1 MAPLKSAQP
10 APQRTSKRSKRPGPY
25 DDAHQQHP
33 AAGRTSRLPRTPAD
47 SPVSQP
53 VLPESLVDVLSTIF
67 ADAVIEDL
75 RKHPELTSSVGS
87 EADRP
92 DDDATRGS

>member
-1 MAPLKSAQP
+1 
-10 APQRTSKRSKRPGPY
+10 
-25 DDAHQQHP
+25 
-33 AAGRTSRLPRTPAD
+33 
-47 SPVSQP
+47 